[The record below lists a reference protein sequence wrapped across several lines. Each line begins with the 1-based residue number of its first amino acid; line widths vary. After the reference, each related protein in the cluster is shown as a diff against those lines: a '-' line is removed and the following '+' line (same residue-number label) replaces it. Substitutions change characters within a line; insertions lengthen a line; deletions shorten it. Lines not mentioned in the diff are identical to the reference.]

1 MQKRSSALLCLLI
14 LPFLLLTPGCGEGV
28 KSGEAPAPKS
38 GTDQAAWWRH
48 AVVYEIYPRSFKDS
62 DGNGIGDLNG
72 IASKLDYLADIGIDA
87 IWITPFFPSP
97 QVDFGYD
104 VSDFENVDPQF
115 GTLEDFDRLVVEAHQ
130 RDIKVL
136 CDLVMNHT
144 SDQHPYFVESRSSR
158 DNPKS
163 DWYVWRDP
171 APGGGPPNNWIS
183 IFGGSAWTYV
193 ETRKQYYYHFFYP
206 EQPDINWRNPGMA
219 AAMYDSARFWL
230 RRGVDGFRVD
240 AIDHIFEDPDL
251 RDNPDTGRVRED
263 GTPEQEYRYTSRLA
277 ENHEAFHEL
286 RKVVDEFPGR
296 VIMGETGAP
305 PAALAPYY
313 GSPEKAEFNLP
324 FNFALM
330 DQRRLDAA
338 AYRKVVSE
346 IERQLGPRPVNYV
359 LSNHDRPRSW
369 DTFGDGVHNDE
380 IAKMMLTMLL
390 TLRGV
395 PFVYYGEEIGMKTS
409 TPERIEDV
417 QDPVGK
423 VFWPR
428 DKGRDGERT
437 PMQWTSGVNAGFSA
451 AAKTW
456 LPVPPTA
463 STRNVETM
471 SGEPDSLLSYFKRL
485 TKVRRDSPALLDGDY
500 RAIGDDPDVFAFRR
514 RSTGQTVI
522 VVLNMSKENHALRL
536 SPEDLDGQT
545 KRLRLL
551 LGSRGSAPD
560 GSDGL
565 VLGLSPYEAAV
576 FAVE

>member
-1 MQKRSSALLCLLI
+1 MKRRSTVRIGLLCFLI
-14 LPFLLLTPGCGEGV
+14 LSASACSREETGAP
-28 KSGEAPAPKS
+28 SGRENTS
-38 GTDQAAWWRH
+38 GQSVWWEH
-48 AVVYEIYPRSFKDS
+48 AVVYEVYPRSFKDS
-62 DGNGIGDLNG
+62 DGDGIGDLNG
-72 IASKLDYLADIGIDA
+72 ITSKLDYLADIGVDA
-87 IWITPFFPSP
+87 IWITPFYPSP

-115 GTLEDFDRLVVEAHQ
+115 GTLQDFDRLVQEAHQ

-136 CDLVMNHT
+136 CDLVLNHT
-144 SDQHPYFVESRSSR
+144 SDQHPYFLESRSSR

-171 APGGGPPNNWIS
+171 APGGGPPNNWLS

-193 ETRKQYYYHFFYP
+193 QSRKQYYYHFFYP
-206 EQPDINWRNPGMA
+206 EQPDINWRNPEMA
-219 AAMYDSARFWL
+219 AAMFDSVRFWL

-240 AIDHIFEDPDL
+240 AIDHVFEDPQL
-251 RDNPDTGRVRED
+251 LDNPVTGRVRED
-263 GTPEQEYRYTSRLA
+263 GTPEQEYRYTSRVA
-277 ENHEAFHEL
+277 ENHRAFHEL
-286 RKVVDEFPGR
+286 RKVVDEFPDR

-305 PAALAPYY
+305 PAALGAYY
-313 GSPEKAEFNLP
+313 GDRENPEFNLP

-330 DQRRLDAA
+330 DQRQLDAA
-338 AYRKVVSE
+338 AYRRVVAE
-346 IERQLGPRPVNYV
+346 IERELGPRPVNYV

-390 TLRGV
+390 TLRGA
-395 PFVYYGEEIGMKTS
+395 PFVYYGEEIGMKTT

-417 QDPVGK
+417 RDPVGK

-437 PMQWTSGVNAGFSA
+437 PMQWTAGVNAGFST

-471 SGEPDSLLSYFKRL
+471 SGDPDSLLSYFKQL
-485 TKVRRDSPALLDGDY
+485 AHARRASSALLEGEY
-500 RAIGDDPDVFAFRR
+500 QSIGDDPHVFAYRR
-514 RSTGQTVI
+514 QSVDQTMI
-522 VVLNMSKENHALRL
+522 VVLNMSGESRTLQVDPADLGGPGRALRL
-536 SPEDLDGQT
+536 VLDSRGAVPAGT
-545 KRLRLL
+545 GSLELRLQ
-551 LGSRGSAPD
+551 
-560 GSDGL
+560 
-565 VLGLSPYEAAV
+565 PYEAAV
-576 FAVE
+576 FEAR